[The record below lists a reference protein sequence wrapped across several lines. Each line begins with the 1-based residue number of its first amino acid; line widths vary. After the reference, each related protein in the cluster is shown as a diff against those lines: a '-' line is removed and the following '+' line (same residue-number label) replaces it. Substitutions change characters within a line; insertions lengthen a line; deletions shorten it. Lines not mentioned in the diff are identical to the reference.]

1 MYANLRKEILDE
13 EGKVVFRNTFSMD
26 METTTPELIEYFLN
40 QGYVVDSY
48 TTKRIYR
55 QTEENKNE
63 EKKKRNFKTNEV

>member
-26 METTTPELIEYFLN
+26 MDTTTPELIEYFSN

-55 QTEENKNE
+55 
-63 EKKKRNFKTNEV
+63 

>member
-26 METTTPELIEYFLN
+26 METTTPELIEYFEK

-48 TTKRIYR
+48 TTERIYR
-55 QTEENKNE
+55 
-63 EKKKRNFKTNEV
+63 